1 VKLKQKI
8 NINFF
13 IFILFV
19 LIIYFLIK
27 HQIIY
32 PTILPMIYNGG
43 VNIFA
48 DWSVIIN
55 ANLCFEKGLDVY
67 SNNPCDQWGRKHVYG
82 NILLNIPFI
91 QSFKNFYFFIFPI
104 LFNLLFLYVTINFFK
119 FKNYIEYLMIFP
131 FMLSP
136 SIILSIE
143 RANIDIIIFLIV
155 VFISFNKKL
164 LFNYIPLIFVTLSKF
179 YPISLATIFLFEKKF
194 SKIILNLIVF
204 FILII
209 SLLYL
214 QYDELVKIFNNS
226 KQFTGGGIYNFSF
239 NGLALYI
246 TSLNIIIDNKNLNWI
261 KYLCIFIFLIIPILI
276 TLRFQIRFI
285 FKNYIIKDKLT
296 ENIYENR
303 LYLLSSV
310 VLLSCY
316 FLFSN
321 YIYREIFFL
330 GLIPWILKEREINS
344 NKNFINFYYYI
355 LCTKFVISFII
366 TYIIRNEY
374 FLLIKPILIF
384 IKHSFDF
391 YLITI
396 ILIFLLS
403 AIIFFYRKLRNNQV
417 PQNV

>member
-1 VKLKQKI
+1 
-8 NINFF
+8 
-13 IFILFV
+13 
-19 LIIYFLIK
+19 
-27 HQIIY
+27 
-32 PTILPMIYNGG
+32 
-43 VNIFA
+43 
-48 DWSVIIN
+48 
-55 ANLCFEKGLDVY
+55 
-67 SNNPCDQWGRKHVYG
+67 
-82 NILLNIPFI
+82 
-91 QSFKNFYFFIFPI
+91 
-104 LFNLLFLYVTINFFK
+104 
-119 FKNYIEYLMIFP
+119 MIFP

-164 LFNYIPLIFVTLSKF
+164 LFNYIPLLFVTLSKF

-194 SKIILNLIVF
+194 SKIILNFIVF

-214 QYDELVKIFNNS
+214 QYDDLVKIFNNS
-226 KQFTGGGIYNFSF
+226 KQFIGGGIYNFSF

-261 KYLCIFIFLIIPILI
+261 KYLCIFVFLIIPILI

-310 VLLSCY
+310 VILSCY

-330 GLIPWILKEREINS
+330 GLIPWILKEREVNS

-403 AIIFFYRKLRNNQV
+403 SIIFFYQKLRNNQV

>member
-1 VKLKQKI
+1 MKLKQKI

-32 PTILPMIYNGG
+32 PTILPMINNGG
-43 VNIFA
+43 VNIFT

-119 FKNYIEYLMIFP
+119 FNNYIEYFMIFP

-164 LFNYIPLIFVTLSKF
+164 LFNYIPLLFVTLSKF

-194 SKIILNLIVF
+194 SKIILNFIVF

-214 QYDELVKIFNNS
+214 QYDDLVKIFNNS
-226 KQFTGGGIYNFSF
+226 KQFIGGGIYNFSF

-261 KYLCIFIFLIIPILI
+261 KYLCIFVFLIIPILI

-310 VLLSCY
+310 VILSCY

-330 GLIPWILKEREINS
+330 GLIPWILKEREVNS

-403 AIIFFYRKLRNNQV
+403 SIIFFYQKLRNNQV

>member
-1 VKLKQKI
+1 MKLKQKI

-32 PTILPMIYNGG
+32 PTILPMINNGG

-119 FKNYIEYLMIFP
+119 FNNYIEYFMIFP

-164 LFNYIPLIFVTLSKF
+164 LFNYIPLLFVTLSKF

-194 SKIILNLIVF
+194 SKIILNFIVF

-214 QYDELVKIFNNS
+214 QYDDLVKIFNNS
-226 KQFTGGGIYNFSF
+226 KQFIGGGIYNFSF

-261 KYLCIFIFLIIPILI
+261 KYLCIFVFLIIPILI

-310 VLLSCY
+310 VILSCY

-321 YIYREIFFL
+321 YIYREIFF
-330 GLIPWILKEREINS
+330 
-344 NKNFINFYYYI
+344 
-355 LCTKFVISFII
+355 
-366 TYIIRNEY
+366 
-374 FLLIKPILIF
+374 
-384 IKHSFDF
+384 
-391 YLITI
+391 
-396 ILIFLLS
+396 
-403 AIIFFYRKLRNNQV
+403 
-417 PQNV
+417 

>member
-1 VKLKQKI
+1 MKLKQKI

-32 PTILPMIYNGG
+32 PTILPMINNGG

-119 FKNYIEYLMIFP
+119 FNNYIEYFMIFP

-164 LFNYIPLIFVTLSKF
+164 LFNYIPLLFVTLSKF

-194 SKIILNLIVF
+194 SKIILNFIVF

-214 QYDELVKIFNNS
+214 QYDDLVKIFNNS
-226 KQFTGGGIYNFSF
+226 KQFIGGGIYNFSF

-261 KYLCIFIFLIIPILI
+261 KYLGIFVFLIIPILI

-310 VLLSCY
+310 VILSCY

-330 GLIPWILKEREINS
+330 GLIPWILKEREVNS

-403 AIIFFYRKLRNNQV
+403 SIIFFYQKLRNNQV

>member
-1 VKLKQKI
+1 MKLKQKI

-32 PTILPMIYNGG
+32 PTILPMINNGG

-119 FKNYIEYLMIFP
+119 FNNYIEYFMIFP

-164 LFNYIPLIFVTLSKF
+164 LFNYIPLLFVTLSKF

-194 SKIILNLIVF
+194 SKIILNFIVF

-214 QYDELVKIFNNS
+214 QYDDLVKIFNNS
-226 KQFTGGGIYNFSF
+226 KQFIGGGIYNFSF

-261 KYLCIFIFLIIPILI
+261 KYLCIFVFLIIPILI

-285 FKNYIIKDKLT
+285 FQNYIIKDKLT

-303 LYLLSSV
+303 LYILSSV
-310 VLLSCY
+310 VILSCY

-330 GLIPWILKEREINS
+330 GLIPWILKEREVNS

-403 AIIFFYRKLRNNQV
+403 SIIFFYQKLRNNQV

>member
-1 VKLKQKI
+1 M
-8 NINFF
+8 
-13 IFILFV
+13 FV

-32 PTILPMIYNGG
+32 PTILPMINNGG

-119 FKNYIEYLMIFP
+119 FNNYIEYFMIFP

-164 LFNYIPLIFVTLSKF
+164 LFNYIPLLFVTLSKF

-194 SKIILNLIVF
+194 SKIILNFIVF

-214 QYDELVKIFNNS
+214 QYDDLVKIFNNS
-226 KQFTGGGIYNFSF
+226 KQFIGGGIYNFSF

-261 KYLCIFIFLIIPILI
+261 KYLCIFVFLIIPILI

-310 VLLSCY
+310 VILSCY

-330 GLIPWILKEREINS
+330 GLIPWILKEREVNS

-403 AIIFFYRKLRNNQV
+403 SIIFFYQKLRNNQV

>member
-1 VKLKQKI
+1 MKLKQKI

-32 PTILPMIYNGG
+32 PTILPMINNGG

-119 FKNYIEYLMIFP
+119 FNNYIEYFMIFP

-164 LFNYIPLIFVTLSKF
+164 LFNYIPLLFVTLSKF

-194 SKIILNLIVF
+194 SKIILNFIVF

-214 QYDELVKIFNNS
+214 QYDDLVKIFNNS
-226 KQFTGGGIYNFSF
+226 KQFIGGGIYNFSF

-261 KYLCIFIFLIIPILI
+261 KYLCIFVFLIIPILI

-310 VLLSCY
+310 VILSCY

-330 GLIPWILKEREINS
+330 GLIPWILKEREVNS

-355 LCTKFVISFII
+355 LCTKFVFSFII

-403 AIIFFYRKLRNNQV
+403 SIIFFYQKLRNNQV

>member
-1 VKLKQKI
+1 MKLKQKI

-32 PTILPMIYNGG
+32 PTILPMINNGG

-119 FKNYIEYLMIFP
+119 FNNYIEYFMIFP

-155 VFISFNKKL
+155 VFISFKKKL
-164 LFNYIPLIFVTLSKF
+164 LFNYIPLLFVTLSKF

-194 SKIILNLIVF
+194 SKIILNFIVF

-214 QYDELVKIFNNS
+214 QYDDLVKIFNNS
-226 KQFTGGGIYNFSF
+226 KQFIGGGIYNFSF

-261 KYLCIFIFLIIPILI
+261 KYLCIFVFLIIPILI

-310 VLLSCY
+310 VILSCY

-330 GLIPWILKEREINS
+330 GLIPWILKEREVNS

-403 AIIFFYRKLRNNQV
+403 SIIFFYQKLRNNQV

>member
-1 VKLKQKI
+1 MKLKQKI

-32 PTILPMIYNGG
+32 PTILPMINNGG

-91 QSFKNFYFFIFPI
+91 QSFKNFYFFMFPI

-119 FKNYIEYLMIFP
+119 FNNYIEYFMIFP

-164 LFNYIPLIFVTLSKF
+164 LFNYIPLLFVTLSKF

-194 SKIILNLIVF
+194 SKIILNFIVF

-214 QYDELVKIFNNS
+214 QYDDLVKIFNNS
-226 KQFTGGGIYNFSF
+226 KQFIGGGIYNFSF

-261 KYLCIFIFLIIPILI
+261 KYLGIFVFLIIPILI

-310 VLLSCY
+310 VILSCY

-330 GLIPWILKEREINS
+330 GLIPWILKEREVNS

-403 AIIFFYRKLRNNQV
+403 SIIFFYQKLRNNQV

>member
-1 VKLKQKI
+1 MKLKQKI

-119 FKNYIEYLMIFP
+119 FKNYIEYLTIFP

-310 VLLSCY
+310 VILSCY

-396 ILIFLLS
+396 IFIFLLS
-403 AIIFFYRKLRNNQV
+403 TIIFFYRKLRNNQV

>member
-1 VKLKQKI
+1 MKLKQKI

-19 LIIYFLIK
+19 FIIYFLIK

-32 PTILPMIYNGG
+32 PTIIPMIYNGG

-48 DWSVIIN
+48 DWSVLIN
-55 ANLCFEKGLDVY
+55 ANICFDKGFDVY

-82 NILLNIPFI
+82 NILLNIPYI
-91 QSFKNFYFFIFPI
+91 QSLKNFYFLIFPI
-104 LFNLLFLYVTINFFK
+104 VFNLLFVYVIINFFK

-131 FMLSP
+131 FVLSP

-155 VFISFNKKL
+155 VYISFNKKL
-164 LFNYIPLIFVTLSKF
+164 LLNYIPLLFVTLSKF
-179 YPISLATIFLFEKKF
+179 YPISLVAIFLFEKKF
-194 SKIILNLIVF
+194 SKIIFNFIVF

-214 QYDELVKIFNNS
+214 QYDELIKIFNNS
-226 KQFTGGGIYNFSF
+226 KQFTASGIYNFSF
-239 NGLALYI
+239 NGLTFYI

-261 KYLCIFIFLIIPILI
+261 KYLFIFIFLIIPILI

-285 FKNYIIKDKLT
+285 FQNYIIKDKLT

-303 LYLLSSV
+303 LYILSSV
-310 VLLSCY
+310 VILSCY

-330 GLIPWILKEREINS
+330 GLIPWILKEREITQ
-344 NKNFINFYYYI
+344 NKKFINFYYYI
-355 LCTKFVISFII
+355 LCAKFIISFII

-384 IKHSFDF
+384 IKHCFDF

-403 AIIFFYRKLRNNQV
+403 AIIFFYQKLRNNQV

>member
-1 VKLKQKI
+1 MKFKQKI

>member
-1 VKLKQKI
+1 MKLKQKI

-119 FKNYIEYLMIFP
+119 FNNYIEYFMIFP

-164 LFNYIPLIFVTLSKF
+164 LFNYIPLLFVTLSKF

-194 SKIILNLIVF
+194 SKIILNFIVF

-214 QYDELVKIFNNS
+214 QYDDLVKIFNNS
-226 KQFTGGGIYNFSF
+226 KQFIGGGIYNFSF

-261 KYLCIFIFLIIPILI
+261 KYLCIFVFLIIPILI

-310 VLLSCY
+310 VILSCY

-330 GLIPWILKEREINS
+330 GLIPWILKEREVNS

-403 AIIFFYRKLRNNQV
+403 SIIFFYQKLRNNQV

>member
-1 VKLKQKI
+1 MKLKQKI

-19 LIIYFLIK
+19 FIIYFLIK

-32 PTILPMIYNGG
+32 PTIIPMIYNGG

-48 DWSVIIN
+48 DWSVLIN
-55 ANLCFEKGLDVY
+55 ANICFDKGFDVY

-104 LFNLLFLYVTINFFK
+104 LFNLLFLYVTINFFN
-119 FKNYIEYLMIFP
+119 FKNYIEYFMIFP

-164 LFNYIPLIFVTLSKF
+164 LFNYIPLLFVTLSKF

-194 SKIILNLIVF
+194 SKIILNFIVF

-214 QYDELVKIFNNS
+214 QYDDLVKIFNNS
-226 KQFTGGGIYNFSF
+226 KQFIGGGIYNFSF

-261 KYLCIFIFLIIPILI
+261 KYLCIFVFLIIPILI

-310 VLLSCY
+310 VILSCY

-330 GLIPWILKEREINS
+330 GLIPWILKEREVNS

-403 AIIFFYRKLRNNQV
+403 SIIFFYQKLRNNQV

>member
-1 VKLKQKI
+1 MKLKQKI

-32 PTILPMIYNGG
+32 PTILPMINNGG

-119 FKNYIEYLMIFP
+119 FNNYIEYFMIFP

-164 LFNYIPLIFVTLSKF
+164 LFNYIPLLFVTLSKF

-194 SKIILNLIVF
+194 SKIILNFIVF

-214 QYDELVKIFNNS
+214 QYDDLVKIFNNS
-226 KQFTGGGIYNFSF
+226 KQFIGGGIYNFSF

-261 KYLCIFIFLIIPILI
+261 KYLCIFVFLIIPILI

-310 VLLSCY
+310 VILSCY

-330 GLIPWILKEREINS
+330 GLIPWILKEREVNS

-403 AIIFFYRKLRNNQV
+403 SIIFFYQKLRNNQV

>member
-1 VKLKQKI
+1 MKLKQKI

-13 IFILFV
+13 LFILFV

-32 PTILPMIYNGG
+32 PTILPMINNGG

-119 FKNYIEYLMIFP
+119 FKNYIEYFMIFP

-164 LFNYIPLIFVTLSKF
+164 LFNYIPLLFVTLSKF

-194 SKIILNLIVF
+194 SKIILNFIVF

-214 QYDELVKIFNNS
+214 QYDDLVKIFNNS
-226 KQFTGGGIYNFSF
+226 KQFIGGGIYNFSF

-261 KYLCIFIFLIIPILI
+261 KYLCIFVFLIIPILI

-310 VLLSCY
+310 VILSCY

-330 GLIPWILKEREINS
+330 GLIPWILKEREVNS

-403 AIIFFYRKLRNNQV
+403 SIIFFYQKLRNNQV

>member
-1 VKLKQKI
+1 MKLKQKI

-32 PTILPMIYNGG
+32 PTILPMINNGG

-104 LFNLLFLYVTINFFK
+104 LFNLLFLYITINFFK
-119 FKNYIEYLMIFP
+119 FNNYIEYFMIFP

-164 LFNYIPLIFVTLSKF
+164 LFNYIPLLFVTLSKF

-194 SKIILNLIVF
+194 SKIILNFIVF

-214 QYDELVKIFNNS
+214 QYDDLVKIFNNS
-226 KQFTGGGIYNFSF
+226 KQFIGGGIYNFSF

-261 KYLCIFIFLIIPILI
+261 KYLCIFVFLIIPILI

-310 VLLSCY
+310 VILSCY

-330 GLIPWILKEREINS
+330 GLIPWILKEREVNS

-403 AIIFFYRKLRNNQV
+403 SIIFFYQKLRNNQV

>member
-1 VKLKQKI
+1 MKLKQRI

-32 PTILPMIYNGG
+32 PTILPMINNGG

-119 FKNYIEYLMIFP
+119 FNNYIEYFMIFP

-164 LFNYIPLIFVTLSKF
+164 LFNYIPLLFVTLSKF

-194 SKIILNLIVF
+194 SKIILNFIVF

-214 QYDELVKIFNNS
+214 QYDDLVKIFNNS
-226 KQFTGGGIYNFSF
+226 KQFIGGGIYNFSF

-261 KYLCIFIFLIIPILI
+261 KYLCIFVFLIIPILI

-310 VLLSCY
+310 VILSCY

-330 GLIPWILKEREINS
+330 GLIPWILKEREVNS

-403 AIIFFYRKLRNNQV
+403 SIIFFYQKLRNNQV

>member
-1 VKLKQKI
+1 MKLKQKI

-32 PTILPMIYNGG
+32 PTILPMINNGG

-119 FKNYIEYLMIFP
+119 FNNYIEYIMIFP

-164 LFNYIPLIFVTLSKF
+164 LFNYIPLLFVTLSKF

-194 SKIILNLIVF
+194 SKIILNFIVF

-214 QYDELVKIFNNS
+214 QYDDLVKIFNNS
-226 KQFTGGGIYNFSF
+226 KQFIGGGIYNFSF

-261 KYLCIFIFLIIPILI
+261 KYLCIFVFLIIPILI

-310 VLLSCY
+310 VILSCY

-355 LCTKFVISFII
+355 LCTKFVFSFII

-403 AIIFFYRKLRNNQV
+403 SIIFFYQKLRNNQV

>member
-1 VKLKQKI
+1 MKLKQRI

-119 FKNYIEYLMIFP
+119 FNNYIEYFMIFP

-164 LFNYIPLIFVTLSKF
+164 LFNYIPLLFVTLSKF

-194 SKIILNLIVF
+194 SKIILNFIVF

-214 QYDELVKIFNNS
+214 QYDDLVKIFNNS
-226 KQFTGGGIYNFSF
+226 KQFIGGGIYNFSF

-261 KYLCIFIFLIIPILI
+261 KYLCIFVFLIIPILI

-310 VLLSCY
+310 VILSCY

-330 GLIPWILKEREINS
+330 GLIPWILKEREVNS

-403 AIIFFYRKLRNNQV
+403 SIIFFYQKLRNNQV

>member
-32 PTILPMIYNGG
+32 PTILPMINNGG

-119 FKNYIEYLMIFP
+119 FNNYIEYFMIFP

-164 LFNYIPLIFVTLSKF
+164 LFNYIPLLFVTLSKF

-194 SKIILNLIVF
+194 SKIILNFIVF

-214 QYDELVKIFNNS
+214 QYDDLVKIFNNS
-226 KQFTGGGIYNFSF
+226 KQFIGGGIYNFSF

-261 KYLCIFIFLIIPILI
+261 KYLCIFVFLIIPTLI

-310 VLLSCY
+310 VILSCY

-330 GLIPWILKEREINS
+330 GLIPWILKEREVNS

-403 AIIFFYRKLRNNQV
+403 SIIFFYQKLRNNQV

>member
-1 VKLKQKI
+1 MKLKQKI

>member
-1 VKLKQKI
+1 MKLKQKI

-32 PTILPMIYNGG
+32 PTILPMINNGG

-119 FKNYIEYLMIFP
+119 FNNYIEYFMIFP

-164 LFNYIPLIFVTLSKF
+164 LFNYIPLLFVTLSKF

-194 SKIILNLIVF
+194 SKIILNFIVF

-214 QYDELVKIFNNS
+214 QYDELVIIFNNS

-261 KYLCIFIFLIIPILI
+261 KYLCIFVFLIIPILI

-310 VLLSCY
+310 VILSCY

-330 GLIPWILKEREINS
+330 GLIPWILKEREVNS

-403 AIIFFYRKLRNNQV
+403 SIIFFYQKLRNNQV

>member
-1 VKLKQKI
+1 MKLKQKI

-32 PTILPMIYNGG
+32 PTILPMINNGG

-119 FKNYIEYLMIFP
+119 FNNYIEYFMIFP

-164 LFNYIPLIFVTLSKF
+164 LLNYIPLLFVTLSKF

-194 SKIILNLIVF
+194 SKIILNFIVF

-214 QYDELVKIFNNS
+214 QYDDLVKIFNNS
-226 KQFTGGGIYNFSF
+226 KQFIGGGIYNFSF

-261 KYLCIFIFLIIPILI
+261 KYLCIFVFLIIPILI

-310 VLLSCY
+310 VILSCY

-330 GLIPWILKEREINS
+330 GLIPWILKEREVNS

-403 AIIFFYRKLRNNQV
+403 SIIFFYQKLRNNQV

>member
-1 VKLKQKI
+1 MKLKQKI

-32 PTILPMIYNGG
+32 PTILPMINNGG

-119 FKNYIEYLMIFP
+119 FNNYIEYFMIFP

-164 LFNYIPLIFVTLSKF
+164 LFNYIPLLFVTLSKF

-194 SKIILNLIVF
+194 SKIILNFIVF

-214 QYDELVKIFNNS
+214 QYDELVIIFNNS

-261 KYLCIFIFLIIPILI
+261 KYLGIFVFLIIPILI

-310 VLLSCY
+310 VILSCY

-403 AIIFFYRKLRNNQV
+403 SIIFFYQKLRNNQV

>member
-1 VKLKQKI
+1 MKLKQRI

-32 PTILPMIYNGG
+32 PTILPMINNGG

-119 FKNYIEYLMIFP
+119 FNNYIEYFMIFP

-164 LFNYIPLIFVTLSKF
+164 LLNYIPLLFVTLSKF

-194 SKIILNLIVF
+194 SKIILNFIVF

-214 QYDELVKIFNNS
+214 QYDDLVKIFNNS
-226 KQFTGGGIYNFSF
+226 KQFIGGGIYNFSF

-261 KYLCIFIFLIIPILI
+261 KYLCIFVFLIIPILI

-310 VLLSCY
+310 VILSCY

-330 GLIPWILKEREINS
+330 GLIPWILKEREVNS

-403 AIIFFYRKLRNNQV
+403 SIIFFYQKLRNNQV

>member
-32 PTILPMIYNGG
+32 PTILPMINNGG

-119 FKNYIEYLMIFP
+119 FNNYIEYFMIFP

-164 LFNYIPLIFVTLSKF
+164 LFNYIPLLFVTLSKF

-194 SKIILNLIVF
+194 SKIILNFIVF

-214 QYDELVKIFNNS
+214 QYDDLVKIFNNS
-226 KQFTGGGIYNFSF
+226 KQFIGGGIYNFSF

-261 KYLCIFIFLIIPILI
+261 KYLCIFVFLIIPILI

-310 VLLSCY
+310 VILSCY

-330 GLIPWILKEREINS
+330 GLIPWILKEREVNS

-403 AIIFFYRKLRNNQV
+403 SIIFFYQKLRNNQV

>member
-1 VKLKQKI
+1 MKLKQKI

-143 RANIDIIIFLIV
+143 RANIDIVIFLIL

-310 VLLSCY
+310 VILSCY

>member
-1 VKLKQKI
+1 MKLKQKI

-310 VLLSCY
+310 VILSCY

>member
-1 VKLKQKI
+1 MKLKQKI

-32 PTILPMIYNGG
+32 PTILPMINNGG

-91 QSFKNFYFFIFPI
+91 QSFKNFYFFMFPI

-119 FKNYIEYLMIFP
+119 FNNYIEYFMIFP

-164 LFNYIPLIFVTLSKF
+164 LFNYIPLLFVTLSKF

-194 SKIILNLIVF
+194 SKIILNFIVF

-214 QYDELVKIFNNS
+214 QYDDLVKIFNNS
-226 KQFTGGGIYNFSF
+226 KQFIGGGIYNFSF

-261 KYLCIFIFLIIPILI
+261 KYLCIFVFLIIPILI

-310 VLLSCY
+310 VILSCY

-330 GLIPWILKEREINS
+330 GLIPWIIKEREVNS

-403 AIIFFYRKLRNNQV
+403 SIIFFYQKLRNNQV